1 MDAKPIRRVVLVPR
15 EAGDG
20 VPAAGQPH
28 RVRRFR
34 LARVAVTPRSA
45 LGQDRHE
52 RMEDV
57 VRRERDG
64 YADA

>member
-20 VPAAGQPH
+20 APVAG
-28 RVRRFR
+28 VRRFR

-45 LGQDRHE
+45 LGHDRHE
-52 RMEDV
+52 RMESV
-57 VRRERDG
+57 VRRERLG
-64 YADA
+64 YPDA